1 MISRYLVLLTFIL
14 PLLAYSSPIEN
25 DPKTEHRYIL
35 QLKNNKSIVS
45 ESDLAEY
52 LGIGAKEIKTK
63 LIFPSLSISSLIVSS
78 SVSKDD
84 IENYLDK
91 NLSVISFYID
101 AKTTLRSTIPNDVD
115 FSEQWNLNL
124 ISAPDA
130 WDKTT
135 GGKTTDGHEIVVAII
150 DNGYD
155 IEHEDL
161 QDNIWINEA
170 ETPGNGV
177 DDDENG
183 YIDDY
188 FGVNTTSGNGDLRSR
203 THGTGVAGIIG
214 AKGNNRSGISGVNWD
229 IKMMLIS
236 GAAFVSD
243 IIESYNYA
251 LTQRRLFNT
260 TNGQE
265 GALVVATNFSSG
277 IDNAFATEYPLW
289 CAVYDE
295 LGQAGILSAVAPPN
309 KNVNIDEVGDMPAN
323 CPSEFLMVVNNITRN
338 EDLASDSGYGSRD
351 VDIAAPGDGSIS
363 TSIQNSYNDFSGT
376 SASTPHVAGAIGL
389 MYATDREGFSDQLF
403 TDPQGTAIIVRDIIY
418 SSAIKKECLLNL
430 NVTGARLDLNEALNQ
445 LENLYAADNTSEIKI
460 IPNPVSS
467 NSNLFVEY
475 LPKELVTHEVDIFD
489 SMGRWVQHQKF
500 TPSTLESM
508 RIQVL
513 IKENLGAGVYFM
525 KITGNE
531 NKSTESFIVY

>member
-45 ESDLAEY
+45 ESDLAKH

-84 IENYLDK
+84 IENYLAK

-389 MYATDREGFSDQLF
+389 MYATDRAGFSDQLF

-460 IPNPVSS
+460 IPNPISS

-489 SMGRWVQHQKF
+489 SIGRWVQHQKF

-513 IKENLGAGVYFM
+513 IKESLGAGVYFM

>member
-1 MISRYLVLLTFIL
+1 MISRYLVLLSFIL
-14 PLLAYSSPIEN
+14 PLLAFSSPIEN

-45 ESDLAEY
+45 GSDLAKH

-84 IENYLDK
+84 IENYLAK

-251 LTQRRLFNT
+251 LTQRRLFNN

-389 MYATDREGFSDQLF
+389 MYATDRAGFSDQLF

-508 RIQVL
+508 SIQVL

>member
-1 MISRYLVLLTFIL
+1 MISRYLVLLSFIL
-14 PLLAYSSPIEN
+14 PLLAFSSPIEN

-35 QLKNNKSIVS
+35 QLKNKKSIVS
-45 ESDLAEY
+45 ESDLAKH

-389 MYATDREGFSDQLF
+389 MYATDRAGFSDQLF
-403 TDPQGTAIIVRDIIY
+403 TDPHGTAIIVRDIIY